1 MCESPKIV
9 RNQYTHEWLQVPCGH
24 CAGCVTTQNYQRTMV
39 LDRHFA
45 SYPFCYFVTL
55 TYNEQYVPKSDTGLN
70 IVSKRDVQ
78 LFIKRLRKLANYEEI
93 FYFCASEYGPTSL
106 RPHYHLLFGFDS
118 SELAENFPRF
128 VSESWVTYVDG
139 SPFSNGFV
147 DVQSVVV
154 ELPNTLRVIFIAIRT
169 YLSNFENSRHSRLA
183 LVFRKRASVQSL
195 IANYINCSIAQN
207 LLSISL
213 SLQKTIP
220 PLWMYGKILKI
231 GFSSSAINIVSS
243 LLEIDLKYI
252 PYLSGLVEK
261 RSPLFLKILAIK
273 VPQNSMQVSKEYA
286 ISSAFPRLEMILQ
299 SMK

>member
-147 DVQSVVV
+147 DVQSVVGGATQYVTSYIHSNSHLPV
-154 ELPNTLRVIFIAIRT
+154 ELREFPTFTL
-169 YLSNFENSRHSRLA
+169 SSRFPQTGLRAVSYSQLYQLLYSPKLA
-183 LVFRKRASVQSL
+183 LDFPVIAKNDTTSLDVWKNLKDRFFFKCYQYSKLSTRDRFKVYTLSKWFSRKTFSAFLEDFSYQGSTKFDASIQR
-195 IANYINCSIAQN
+195 IRDIF
-207 LLSISL
+207 
-213 SLQKTIP
+213 
-220 PLWMYGKILKI
+220 
-231 GFSSSAINIVSS
+231 GFSSVRNNI
-243 LLEIDLKYI
+243 
-252 PYLSGLVEK
+252 
-261 RSPLFLKILAIK
+261 
-273 VPQNSMQVSKEYA
+273 
-286 ISSAFPRLEMILQ
+286 
-299 SMK
+299 